1 MLIAVT
7 SKTGTEVDQHFGHAE
22 RFLIYDYDRG
32 TAQLVKEVV
41 VEKFCAYVPDQ
52 PFRHGRFQGIAEA
65 IDGCELVV
73 TAMIGGYPE
82 EELKKLGIQAVA
94 ATGPIL
100 PALTQAVESLC
111 QQTRKS

>member
-22 RFLIYDYDRG
+22 RFLIYDYSPGSPR
-32 TAQLVKEVV
+32 LLKEVK

-52 PFRHGRFQGIAEA
+52 PFRHGRFGGIATA
-65 IDGCELVV
+65 IDGCRLVV
-73 TAMIGGYPE
+73 TAMIGDYPK

-94 ATGPIL
+94 ASGPISE
-100 PALTQAVESLC
+100 ALIEAVEALDGETC
-111 QQTRKS
+111 EP

>member
-22 RFLIYDYDRG
+22 RFLIYQYEQGSFR
-32 TAQLVKEVV
+32 LIREVS

-65 IDGCELVV
+65 IEGCQLVV
-73 TAMIGGYPE
+73 TAMIGEYPKE
-82 EELKKLGIQAVA
+82 QLKKLGIQAVA
-94 ATGPIL
+94 VSGPI
-100 PALTQAVESLC
+100 PRALAEACEALREQAGEP
-111 QQTRKS
+111 